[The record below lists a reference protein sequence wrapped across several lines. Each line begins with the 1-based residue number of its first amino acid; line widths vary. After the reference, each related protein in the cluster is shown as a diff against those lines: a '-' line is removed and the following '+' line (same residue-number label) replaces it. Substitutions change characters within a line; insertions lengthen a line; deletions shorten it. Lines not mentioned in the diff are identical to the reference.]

1 MQATPWASFKSA
13 SHLRVRTERSSQ
25 RYMLQGKRRSATPS
39 CYHAEQGYLGKKC
52 DSGHAVVSA
61 TIVGRAVNERH
72 A

>member
-1 MQATPWASFKSA
+1 MQATPWGSLKSA
-13 SHLRVRTERSSQ
+13 SPLRVRTERSSQ
-25 RYMLQGKRRSATPS
+25 RCTLPSKRRSATPR

-52 DSGHAVVSA
+52 DSDHAVVSA